1 MSDPGLTRRQMLAGA
16 AAVALAAGL
25 APSRASGAMRVA
37 ARSFDENLPASADVV
52 VVGGGIIGVCSAL
65 QLALRGISVV
75 MCEKGYVGA
84 EQSSRAL
91 GWVRVTGRDPRDIPL
106 NLESR
111 RLWTGLDAAIGANTG
126 YHPAGL
132 LYVASDAADMAAYED
147 WLARAGS
154 LGVDSKILNAQ
165 QAKAHMPATSAAVV
179 GALYTAA
186 DGCAEP
192 TLATGAIAQGAHN
205 GGARILTQ
213 CAVRG
218 FETKAGRVSGVV
230 TEKGPIACQ
239 AVLLAGGIWSGLFC
253 GNHDLDLPLLPVGSY
268 LLRTSPLDGPDICV
282 RNGANGLRRNI
293 DGGYTVGSPQELA
306 DITPE
311 MFARFWQFLP
321 ALKSRWSMTRLRLGR
336 SFVDAWNTPRHWRL
350 DAPSP
355 FERDRVH
362 EIDPAPW
369 SARVWSDAVAL
380 YPFLEQASVVENWG
394 GMIDVTPD
402 TLPVISAIDRV
413 PGLFVA
419 GGFSGGGFGAGPGAG
434 KLAAELIAGTTPS
447 IDPSPYRYARFF
459 DGSKLTLAQ

>member
-1 MSDPGLTRRQMLAGA
+1 MLAGA

-25 APSRASGAMRVA
+25 SSKRASGAPRVA
-37 ARSFDENLPASADVV
+37 ARAFDGSLPTSVDVV
-52 VVGGGIIGVCSAL
+52 VVGGGIVGVSTAL
-65 QLALRGISVV
+65 QLALRGVSVAI
-75 MCEKGYVGA
+75 CEKGYVGA

-111 RLWTGLDAAIGANTG
+111 RVWAGLDAATAGQTG
-126 YHPAGL
+126 YHTPGL
-132 LYVASDAADMAAYED
+132 LYVASNASELADYES
-147 WLARAGS
+147 WLSHARS
-154 LGVDSKILNAQ
+154 LGVDSIILNAE
-165 QAKAHMPATSAAVV
+165 QAKAHIPATSATVV

-192 TLATGAIAQGAHN
+192 TLATGAIADGARN

-218 FETKAGRVSGVV
+218 YETKAGRISGVV

-239 AVLLAGGIWSGLFC
+239 AVLVAGGIWSGLFC
-253 GNHDLDLPLLPVGSY
+253 GNHDLDLPLLAVGSY

-311 MFARFWQFLP
+311 MFTRFLQFLP
-321 ALKSRWSMTRLRLGR
+321 ALMSRWSMTRLHLGR

-350 DAPSP
+350 DAQSP

-362 EIDPAPW
+362 EIAPAPW
-369 SARVWSDAVAL
+369 SAAVWRDAVTL
-380 YPFLEQASVVENWG
+380 YPFLGQGSVIEKWG

-402 TLPVISAIDRV
+402 TLPVISAIERV

-434 KLAAELIAGTTPS
+434 KLAAELITGARPS

-459 DGSKLTLAQ
+459 DGSKLTVAH